1 MVPIRSVTTAAS
13 ALVLG
18 KMVAKRPFAQIVNKS
33 INPGA
38 QPTPP
43 DRPRSIRKLV
53 DSEQADVTS
62 ALVERVL
69 ARHRASDGPN
79 FHRIPKRS
87 WSG

>member
-18 KMVAKRPFAQIVNKS
+18 KAVTKQPPAQI
-33 INPGA
+33 IDEPTYPGA
-38 QPTPP
+38 QPAPS

-62 ALVERVL
+62 ALVERVF
-69 ARHRASDGPN
+69 AHRRASDGPN
-79 FHRIPKRS
+79 FHRIPEKELV
-87 WSG
+87 